1 MENLEISASIR
12 QNLLSAM
19 KWLKFLAV
27 CGTVCMAI
35 VFVAGVVFLFLPDY
49 NGVPGVAVG
58 LVYIVMAFVYIY
70 PLKKTFEIVREVR
83 SALNGNS
90 QTSLEFAALAT
101 RSVLKFM
108 GVLTIVALSV
118 YAVVIILAGVV
129 GGILALM

>member
-27 CGTVCMAI
+27 CGTVFMAI
-35 VFVAGVVFLFLPDY
+35 VFVAGVVFLFLPVY
-49 NGVPGVAVG
+49 NGAPGVAVG

-90 QTSLEFAALAT
+90 QTSLEFAGLAT

-118 YAVVIILAGVV
+118 YAVAIILAGVV

>member
-35 VFVAGVVFLFLPDY
+35 VFVAGVAFLFLPDY
-49 NGVPGVAVG
+49 SGAPVVVG

-118 YAVVIILAGVV
+118 YAVAIILAGVV
-129 GGILALM
+129 GGIAALM

>member
-35 VFVAGVVFLFLPDY
+35 VFVAGVVFLFLPVY
-49 NGVPGVAVG
+49 NGAPGVAVG

-90 QTSLEFAALAT
+90 RTSLECAALAT

-118 YAVVIILAGVV
+118 YAVAIILAGVV

>member
-27 CGTVCMAI
+27 CGTVFMAI

-49 NGVPGVAVG
+49 SGVPVVVG

-129 GGILALM
+129 GGIVALM